1 VYDRL
6 ATLPP
11 AEFVRLVRWSIKR
24 VSRKYELQPTSSGNE
39 LWEKT
44 VGASERHAILL
55 TILLGEEEA
64 TETWE
69 RKETQIFMDDG
80 KVLQEVE
87 TTRTYH
93 S

>member
-1 VYDRL
+1 
-6 ATLPP
+6 
-11 AEFVRLVRWSIKR
+11 
-24 VSRKYELQPTSSGNE
+24 

>member
-1 VYDRL
+1 
-6 ATLPP
+6 LPP
-11 AEFVRLVRWSIKR
+11 AEFIRLVRWSINR
-24 VSRKYELQPTSSGNE
+24 VARKYDLQSIPSGNE

-55 TILLGEEEA
+55 AILLGEEDA

-80 KVLQEVE
+80 NVLQEVE
-87 TTRTYH
+87 TTRIYH